1 VRLVF
6 LLAVGFYIT
15 PALLGGEGQVTFAT
29 LIELVVRDLLD
40 WNFGASL
47 GVFLL
52 TVVGALFVL
61 FSTLLGLDRLTGHG
75 GRDRGARH
83 ARSPAPLD
91 LLRPHAHL
99 PLRTHRH
106 RRRGLLQRDGVH
118 PVPAAGLVAPV
129 VPELLRR
136 PPVGGADAPL
146 PADRGRHHGAGDR
159 ARHGRGD
166 RAHARPVPGPA
177 GPRVLLRLAMVVPS
191 IVLAIGLY
199 LLFARF
205 KLVGQP
211 LALYLAHT
219 VVAAPL
225 VIVIVSAALR
235 TTDPAIELAARS
247 LGAGYFRTLWHVTL
261 PAILPAVV
269 SGAAFAFLVSFD
281 EVVLA
286 IFLGG
291 PAITTLPSGCGRAS
305 ASRSIRR

>member
-1 VRLVF
+1 VGTGSEGRVTVGRQLLWAYCLLTLVF
-6 LLAVGFYIT
+6 LCAPIVIVVIVSFN
-15 PALLGGEGQVTFAT
+15 AT
-29 LIELVVRDLLD
+29 EFIEFPPRS
-40 WNFGASL
+40 WSL
-47 GVFLL
+47 RWYENYF
-52 TVVGALFVL
+52 TARQWIEP
-61 FSTLLGLDRLTGHG
+61 TLLSLRVAVVTMVLATVLGTVAAIGLT
-75 GRDRGARH
+75 
-83 ARSPAPLD
+83 
-91 LLRPHAHL
+91 
-99 PLRTHRH
+99 
-106 RRRGLLQRDGVH
+106 
-118 PVPAAGLVAPV
+118 
-129 VPELLRR
+129 
-136 PPVGGADAPL
+136 
-146 PADRGRHHGAGDR
+146 RGRFRGRR
-159 ARHGRGD
+159 ALEFFFIS
-166 RAHARPVPGPA
+166 P
-177 GPRVLLRLAMVVPS
+177 MVVPT

-205 KLVGQP
+205 RLVGHP

-291 PAITTLPSGCGRAS
+291 PTTTTLPKRMWESVRFEIDPTLTAISTLLVLIPIVLFAGVELMRRAR
-305 ASRSIRR
+305 AGGARERSQTRDGG